1 MHLHIL
7 LLKCLLSLFEGL
19 VLEYDGQILHREA
32 GQGSSSILN
41 SDAISH
47 LRVACHVLSF
57 MDIL

>member
-32 GQGSSSILN
+32 GQGSSILN
-41 SDAISH
+41 FDTIYGW
-47 LRVACHVLSF
+47 LVMC
-57 MDIL
+57 